1 MMSSLKGAFLLVLI
15 TTIVLSSSH
24 PSSSAIAA
32 AEEST
37 ESLHYPDTII
47 DNAQEEDS
55 SSSTTITIDYV
66 ADINPAKKK
75 NSRQASEERERNLE
89 HDSWWPTYS
98 PTEVCLFDIN
108 FCLCSFSYVYIMLEM
123 PQ

>member
-47 DNAQEEDS
+47 DNAQEEES
-55 SSSTTITIDYV
+55 SSSSTIDYV
-66 ADINPAKKK
+66 ADIDPGKKK
-75 NSRQASEERERNLE
+75 NSRQAEERERNLE

-108 FCLCSFSYVYIMLEM
+108 FCLCSFCYVCMLHM
-123 PQ
+123 NIIYAQ

>member
-1 MMSSLKGAFLLVLI
+1 MSSSLKGAFLLVLI

-66 ADINPAKKK
+66 ADNINPAKKK

-98 PTEVCLFDIN
+98 PTEVCLTYN
-108 FCLCSFSYVYIMLEM
+108 FCSAPFVNFSMTFWKK
-123 PQ
+123 